1 MTLHL
6 KLSRLRPLPKKFRLR
21 LVLESAPAGR
31 VGQIVAAFGLYV
43 PSPAEA
49 CCFLRDLISHHDP
62 D

>member
-1 MTLHL
+1 MTLHP
-6 KLSRLRPLPKKFRLR
+6 KFSRLRPLPKKFRLR
-21 LVLESAPAGR
+21 LVLESAPHGR

-49 CCFLRDLISHHDP
+49 CRFRRDQIAHRDP